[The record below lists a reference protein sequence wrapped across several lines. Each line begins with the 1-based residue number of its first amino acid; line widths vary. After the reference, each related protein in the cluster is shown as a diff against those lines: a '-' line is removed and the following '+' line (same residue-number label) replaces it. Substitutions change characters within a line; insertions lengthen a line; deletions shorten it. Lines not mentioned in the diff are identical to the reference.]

1 MGGIWMDRWEAPGK
15 DLWKQLATSQPLPIT
30 PNRSNFSSQKIVLNS
45 PDYSTGGFNDVFMH
59 LVQWEHKLANLETIL
74 VQNYHPP
81 IQPLQR
87 VWPLPIFFGRFCT
100 EHPSKIN
107 QTPTLQLKRR
117 PLKNTIVCT
126 LSMWHYVLRGGGS
139 EKCCDL
145 QKPIH
150 TSGPLGWVMIYS
162 LNIVQPW
169 GTPFFKFYGHFM
181 TFFWPRMAIFGH
193 RQNNVFSL
201 SQTTYNICM
210 HTFWLNWRRKKWKV
224 KVTFSTTRR
233 RSSNT
238 TFTT

>member
-100 EHPSKIN
+100 EHPPKIN

-150 TSGPLGWVMIYS
+150 TSGPLGWVMICS
-162 LNIVQPW
+162 TLRDTIFHISW
-169 GTPFFKFYGHFM
+169 PFIAILWLFLA
-181 TFFWPRMAIFGH
+181 FWP
-193 RQNNVFSL
+193 
-201 SQTTYNICM
+201 
-210 HTFWLNWRRKKWKV
+210 
-224 KVTFSTTRR
+224 
-233 RSSNT
+233 
-238 TFTT
+238 

>member
-150 TSGPLGWVMIYS
+150 TSGPLGWVMICS
-162 LNIVQPW
+162 ILRSTIFHISC
-169 GTPFFKFYGHFM
+169 PFYCHFM
-181 TFFWPRMAIFGH
+181 AFFIGPMCTWGPIIG
-193 RQNNVFSL
+193 
-201 SQTTYNICM
+201 
-210 HTFWLNWRRKKWKV
+210 
-224 KVTFSTTRR
+224 
-233 RSSNT
+233 
-238 TFTT
+238 